1 MSVRNGFVLLVAL
14 SALTFLVACGGG
26 SPKVVPPPTG
36 GFSDSNL
43 SGTYVFSSSG
53 VDSNNPPG
61 FLTMVGTLTAN
72 GTGTVSSGTVDITGA
87 NVSAAAQAISGS
99 YQITADGR
107 GQIKF
112 GVTVTVENST
122 GTGTTTKG
130 VTFVL
135 DFVLTSNSHGL
146 VTEFDG
152 NGTGS
157 GTIDLQ
163 SAVSQAQLAG
173 SYAFGV
179 SGVGISS
186 VATSGNPFA
195 AVGTL
200 TLDSTGA
207 VTAGEEDI
215 NNAGAYSGAPSSI
228 TPTTSTVTVGT
239 APGVAT
245 LAVAGVDTY
254 TFDVFPIDNTHLKLI
269 ETDGLLLTS
278 GDVFAQG
285 TSIPTGQ
292 LVFTMAGENISAQ
305 TPLDSGGWL
314 TNNSGTISAGLEDF
328 NDGGNVNT
336 ATAVGGSVAPVTGGR
351 SVFSLTGFV
360 NGAAS
365 DVPGTYTF
373 AAYPFTAGGLNGIQ
387 LLEIDNGGIT
397 SGTAYAQAATTLGSQ
412 GFGLNLTGFNS
423 VEEDD
428 IAEFTTTSSGFSG
441 IVDLND
447 DGATTFDKG
456 ISTSNFTAPDSNGRG
471 QAVTNFFSFNFY
483 TVNSG
488 TYLILEVDTTQVGL
502 GTFEV
507 QSGAGASSA
516 AQPAASLMRPVMHA
530 HGARSKQK

>member
-14 SALTFLVACGGG
+14 SALTLLVACGGG
-26 SPKVVPPPTG
+26 SPRVVPPPTG

-43 SGTYVFSSSG
+43 SGTYVFSSTG

-72 GTGTVSSGTVDITGA
+72 GSGTVSSGTVDIAGA
-87 NVSAAAQAISGS
+87 NVSAAAQAINGS

-112 GVTVTVENST
+112 GVKVTVENST
-122 GTGTTTKG
+122 GTGTTTEG

-135 DFVLTSNSHGL
+135 DVVLTSNSHGL

-163 SAVSQAQLAG
+163 SAVSQARLAG
-173 SYAFGV
+173 SYSFGV
-179 SGVGISS
+179 SGVGT
-186 VATSGNPFA
+186 TSGSPFA
-195 AVGTL
+195 AVGTI

-215 NNAGAYSGAPSSI
+215 NNAGTYSGAPSAI

-239 APGVAT
+239 TPGTASFVIP
-245 LAVAGVDTY
+245 GVDTF

-278 GDVFAQG
+278 GDAFTQG
-285 TSIPTGQ
+285 TTIPTGQ

-305 TPLDSGGWL
+305 TALDSGGWL

-336 ATAVGGSVAPVTGGR
+336 VTAVGGSIAPVTGGR
-351 SVFSLTGFV
+351 SVFSLMGFV
-360 NGAAS
+360 NGAPN
-365 DVPGTYTF
+365 DVAGTYTF
-373 AAYPFTAGGLNGIQ
+373 AAYPFTAGGVDGVQ

-397 SGTAYAQAATTLGSQ
+397 SGTAYGQTAATLASQ
-412 GFGLNLTGFNS
+412 GFGLNLTGFNG

-456 ISTSNFTAPDSNGRG
+456 ISTSGFTAPDSNGRG

-483 TVNSG
+483 TVNS
-488 TYLILEVDTTQVGL
+488 TTCLLLEIDNTQVGL
-502 GTFEV
+502 GMFEM
-507 QSGAGASSA
+507 QSGSGASSA

-530 HGARSKQK
+530 HSARSKQK

>member
-1 MSVRNGFVLLVAL
+1 MSVRNAFALLLAL
-14 SALTFLVACGGG
+14 CALTFSVACGGS
-26 SPKVVPPPTG
+26 SPKVVPPPSG

-53 VDSNNPPG
+53 VDSNSPAG
-61 FLTMVGTLTAN
+61 FLAMVGTLTAN
-72 GTGTVSSGTVDITGA
+72 GSGTVSSGTVDIVGA
-87 NVSAAAQAISGS
+87 NVAAAAQALNGS
-99 YQITADGR
+99 YSITADGR

-112 GVTVTVENST
+112 GVTVTVENSA

-179 SGVGISS
+179 SGVG
-186 VATSGNPFA
+186 TTGTPFA
-195 AVGTL
+195 AAGNL

-239 APGVAT
+239 TPGSAS
-245 LAVAGVDTY
+245 LAVAGVDTF

-278 GDVFAQG
+278 GDVYTQG

-292 LVFTMAGENISAQ
+292 LVFTMAGLD
-305 TPLDSGGWL
+305 TGGVPLASGGWL
-314 TNNSGTISAGLEDF
+314 TNNSGTISAALEDF
-328 NDGGNVNT
+328 NDGGNYNT
-336 ATAVGGSVAPVTGGR
+336 ATAVGGSIAPVTAGR
-351 SVFSLTGFV
+351 SVFTLTGFV

-373 AAYPFTAGGLNGIQ
+373 AAYPFTAGGANGVQ

-397 SGTAYAQAATTLGSQ
+397 SGTAYAQTSTTLASQ
-412 GFGLNLTGFNS
+412 GFGLNLTGSNLS
-423 VEEDD
+423 LGVEEDD
-428 IAEFTTTSSGFSG
+428 IAEFTTTSTGFSG
-441 IVDLND
+441 IVDVND
-447 DGATTFDKG
+447 DGQTAFDKG
-456 ISTSNFTAPDSNGRG
+456 ISTSSFTAPDTNGRG
-471 QAVTNFFSFNFY
+471 QAVTNAFSFNFY
-483 TVNSG
+483 TVNSS
-488 TYLILEVDTTQVGL
+488 TVLLLEVDTNQPGL
-502 GTFEV
+502 GTFEE
-507 QSGAGASSA
+507 QSGSGATGA
-516 AQPAASLMRPVMHA
+516 AQPAPALFRPVVHA
-530 HGARSKQK
+530 HVARPKQK

>member
-1 MSVRNGFVLLVAL
+1 MSVRNAFALLLAL
-14 SALTFLVACGGG
+14 CAITFLVACGGS
-26 SPKVVPPPTG
+26 SPKVVPPPSG

-53 VDSNNPPG
+53 VDTTG
-61 FLTMVGTLTAN
+61 AFLAMVGTLAAN
-72 GTGTVSSGTVDITGA
+72 GSGTVSSGTVDITGL
-87 NVSAAAQAISGS
+87 NVSAAAQSLSGS
-99 YQITADGR
+99 YKITADGR

-112 GVTVTVENST
+112 GVTVTVENSA
-122 GTGTTTKG
+122 GTGTTTKS

-135 DFVLTSNSHGL
+135 DCVLTSNSHGL

-179 SGVGISS
+179 SGVGDSS
-186 VATSGNPFA
+186 TPAPFA
-195 AVGTL
+195 AAGTL

-215 NNAGAYSGAPSSI
+215 NNAGAYVGAPSSI
-228 TPTTSTVTVGT
+228 TPGATSIVTVGAT
-239 APGVAT
+239 PGAAS
-245 LAVAGVDTY
+245 LAVAGVDTF
-254 TFDVFPIDNTHLKLI
+254 TFDVFPIDSTHLKLI
-269 ETDGLLLTS
+269 ETDGILLTS
-278 GDVFAQG
+278 GDVYTQG

-292 LVFTMAGENISAQ
+292 LVFTMAGENITAG

-336 ATAVGGSVAPVTGGR
+336 ATAVGGSIAPVTGGR
-351 SVFSLTGFV
+351 SVFTLTGFV

-365 DVPGTYTF
+365 DVAGTYAF
-373 AAYPFTAGGLNGIQ
+373 AAYPFTAGGANGVQ

-397 SGTAYAQAATTLGSQ
+397 SGTAYAQTATSLASQ

-428 IAEFTTTSSGFSG
+428 IAEFTTSSTGFSG

-447 DGATTFDKG
+447 DGTTTFDKG
-456 ISTSNFTAPDSNGRG
+456 ISTSGFTPPDSNGRG

-483 TVNSG
+483 TVNSS
-488 TYLILEVDTTQVGL
+488 TVLLLEIDTTQVGL
-502 GTFEV
+502 GAFEL
-507 QSGAGASSA
+507 QSGSGATGA
-516 AQPAASLMRPVMHA
+516 AQSPAALFHPVVHA
-530 HGARSKQK
+530 HAARSKPK

>member
-1 MSVRNGFVLLVAL
+1 
-14 SALTFLVACGGG
+14 
-26 SPKVVPPPTG
+26 
-36 GFSDSNL
+36 
-43 SGTYVFSSSG
+43 
-53 VDSNNPPG
+53 
-61 FLTMVGTLTAN
+61 MVGTLTAN
-72 GTGTVSSGTVDITGA
+72 GSGTVSSGTVDIVGA
-87 NVSAAAQAISGS
+87 NVSAAAQALNGS
-99 YQITADGR
+99 YSITADGR

-112 GVTVTVENST
+112 GVKVTVENSA

-179 SGVGISS
+179 SGVG
-186 VATSGNPFA
+186 TTGTPFA
-195 AVGTL
+195 AVGNL

-215 NNAGAYSGAPSSI
+215 NNAGTYSGAPSPI
-228 TPTTSTVTVGT
+228 TPGTTSTVSVGT
-239 APGVAT
+239 TPPSAS

-254 TFDVFPIDNTHLKLI
+254 KFDVFPIDNTHLKLI

-278 GDVFAQG
+278 GDVYTQG

-336 ATAVGGSVAPVTGGR
+336 ATAVGGSIAPVTGGR
-351 SVFSLTGFV
+351 SVFTLTGFV

-365 DVPGTYTF
+365 DVPDTYTF
-373 AAYPFTAGGLNGIQ
+373 AAYPFTAGGANGVQ

-397 SGTAYAQAATTLGSQ
+397 SGTAYAQTATTLASQ
-412 GFGLNLTGFNS
+412 GFGLNLTGVNTVS
-423 VEEDD
+423 EEDD
-428 IAEFTTTSSGFSG
+428 IAEFTTTSTGFSG
-441 IVDLND
+441 ITDVND
-447 DGATTFDKG
+447 DGTTQFDKA
-456 ISTSNFTAPDSNGRG
+456 ISTSSFAAPDTNGRG

-483 TVNSG
+483 TVNSS
-488 TYLILEVDTTQVGL
+488 TVLLLEIDTTQVGL
-502 GTFEV
+502 GAFEL
-507 QSGAGASSA
+507 QSGSGASSA
-516 AQPAASLMRPVMHA
+516 AQPAASLFRAVVHPHV
-530 HGARSKQK
+530 ARSRQK